1 MKLMQRLKKYRDL
14 AGKDAQLR
22 AFERFSLCLDAENE
36 ITVCGC
42 ESILDYSE
50 DHMRFR
56 CCDRDLEIWGP
67 SIMITVYDERELRVE
82 GAVERILIKERKDVK
97 EESSIV

>member
-1 MKLMQRLKKYRDL
+1 MKKLRDL
-14 AGKDAQLR
+14 TGKDAQLR
-22 AFERFSLCLDAENE
+22 AFERFSLFLDAEDE
-36 ITVCGC
+36 MTVFGC
-42 ESILDYSE
+42 ESILDYAA
-50 DHMRFR
+50 DHMVFR